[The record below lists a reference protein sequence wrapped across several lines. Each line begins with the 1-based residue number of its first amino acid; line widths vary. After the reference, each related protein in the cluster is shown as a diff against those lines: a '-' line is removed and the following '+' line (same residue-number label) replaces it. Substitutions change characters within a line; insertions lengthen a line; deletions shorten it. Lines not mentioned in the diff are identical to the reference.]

1 MKKYSLWK
9 DWYLMTKEEEKMWLD
24 DAKEFWMEG
33 AEDDEEEPD
42 YEQLQEEC
50 IMMNNDYF
58 DDLMNELKRYLDN
71 AKIKVYANLGLWY
84 GNKECNR
91 EFKNIKNA
99 ISECCEDYNEIY
111 EDRYGNLY
119 MDAYHHDGC
128 NTFLFK
134 KIIDGKEQ
142 AIKYRKNVLGV

>member
-9 DWYLMTKEEEKMWLD
+9 DWYLMTEEEEKMWIN

-50 IMMNNDYF
+50 IYLNNDYF

-84 GNKECNR
+84 GHKEGSA
-91 EFKNIKNA
+91 EFKNIRNA

-111 EDRYGNLY
+111 EDSYGNLY

-142 AIKYRKNVLGV
+142 TIKYRKNVLGV